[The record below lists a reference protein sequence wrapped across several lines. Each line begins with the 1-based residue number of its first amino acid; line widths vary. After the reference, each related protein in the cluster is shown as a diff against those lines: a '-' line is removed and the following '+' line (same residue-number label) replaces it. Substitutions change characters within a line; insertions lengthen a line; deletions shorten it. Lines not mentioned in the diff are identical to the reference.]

1 MEQAAFYLLKSA
13 AWLAGFTMLYLLFLR
28 KERFFMLKR
37 IYLVAGVILSLLLPV
52 VTLHYRVELQAPL
65 MQEAVVATSVMPS
78 PSSSPEGIAEEKD
91 PLHWFMIFYSAGIL
105 FLMGRT
111 LIYIISVYRTVR
123 SGQVDRNG
131 NAMLVRTE
139 KYTSPFSFFN
149 YVFINPSLSGRE
161 VREILNHEMV
171 HLRQKHW
178 FDLLLVEM
186 MSLVQWMNP
195 FAWICSALVRQNHE
209 HLADEEALQRTSDPA
224 GYRAALL
231 NQVFSTRLIS
241 LSNSFNFS
249 FNTNRFEMMKKKN
262 YSPYRKLKLLLVL
275 PVAAALLY
283 AFASPSYVY
292 PDPVTPAEMTITQAE
307 AVTQVPVR
315 GIVYTEDGTPFPG
328 VNVNVSGTT
337 LMTITDPEGRFEFR
351 SIPENVILL
360 FTYKGYKYLPLKP
373 QYDKEMSV
381 RMIPDPDYVDP
392 ATIKPDPARK
402 LPVVVVDGVIT
413 DENERAVMQRMKD
426 DLGAYNA
433 LKPEEAVKKYGER
446 AASGAVEYWSVKK
459 AKELGM
465 KVPLRRKSENDFPT
479 FEGNSYLAF
488 NEWVIS
494 RTDYPEE
501 AILQGVSGWARI
513 SYTVD
518 NEGNVRDIKPTA
530 GTNSI
535 LGNALIEVIRTSP
548 RWTPPRNPEMNEPFT
563 AEVVARFTLPDNVKV
578 AETFIVVEE
587 MPKFPGGD
595 QALFKHLYENLKYPP
610 EAKAEGVQGKVI
622 LRFVITAEGKVADV
636 TIVRGVH
643 PLLDQ
648 EAVRVMNTVPDWI
661 PGKQGGRTVDVYYS
675 VPINF
680 ALKENTDENK

>member
-1 MEQAAFYLLKSA
+1 MEQVALYLLKSA
-13 AWLAGFTMLYLLFLR
+13 AWLAGFTLLYLLFLR
-28 KERFFMLKR
+28 NERFFILKR
-37 IYLVAGVILSLLLPV
+37 VYLVAGVILSMLLPL
-52 VTLHYRVELQAPL
+52 VTLHYRVELQTP
-65 MQEAVVATSVMPS
+65 MIQESAVAASLLPSASSVPS
-78 PSSSPEGIAEEKD
+78 VIADRKD
-91 PLHWFMIFYSAGIL
+91 PLQWFMIFYAAGIL
-105 FLMGRT
+105 FLTGRT
-111 LIYIISVYRTVR
+111 LMYIISVYRTVR
-123 SGQVDRNG
+123 SGPVNREGD
-131 NAMLVRTE
+131 AMLVRTE

-178 FDLLLVEM
+178 FDLLLVEV

-231 NQVFSTRLIS
+231 NQVFSARLIS

-262 YSPYRKLKLLLVL
+262 NSPYRKLKLLLVL

-283 AFASPSYVY
+283 AFASPEYVY
-292 PDPVTPAEMTITQAE
+292 PDPAAPAELMIMQAE
-307 AVTQVPVR
+307 AVTQIPVT
-315 GIVYTEDGTPFPG
+315 GTVYREDGTPFPG
-328 VNVNVSGTT
+328 VSVNVSGTT
-337 LMTITDPEGRFEFR
+337 IMTITGSDGRFEFR

-360 FTYKGYKYLPLKP
+360 FTHKGYKYLPIKP

-381 RMIPDPDYVDP
+381 KMIPDPDYVDP
-392 ATIKPDPARK
+392 AAIKPDPARK

-426 DLGAYNA
+426 DLGALNS
-433 LKPEEAVKKYGER
+433 LKPEEAIKKYGDR

-459 AKELGM
+459 ARELGM

-488 NEWVIS
+488 NDWVIS

-501 AILQGVSGWARI
+501 AVREGISGWARV
-513 SYTVD
+513 SYTVGTD
-518 NEGNVRDIKPTA
+518 GNVTDIKPTA
-530 GTNSI
+530 GTNSV
-535 LGNALIEVIRTSP
+535 LGSALAAVIRTSP

-563 AEVVARFTLPDNVKV
+563 AEVVARFTLPDKVKV

-595 QALFKHLYENLKYPP
+595 QALFKHLYDNLKYPP
-610 EAKAEGVQGKVI
+610 GAKAEGVQGKVI

-643 PLLDQ
+643 PLLDE
-648 EAVRVMNTVPDWI
+648 EAVRVMNSVPDWI

-680 ALKENTDENK
+680 ALKDGTDASK

>member
-1 MEQAAFYLLKSA
+1 MEQAALYLLKSA
-13 AWLAGFTMLYLLFLR
+13 AWLAGFTLLYLLFLR
-28 KERFFMLKR
+28 NERFFILKR
-37 IYLVAGVILSLLLPV
+37 VYLVAGVILSLLLPL

-65 MQEAVVATSVMPS
+65 IQETAVAASVL
-78 PSSSPEGIAEEKD
+78 PSSSSAPSGIAGEND
-91 PLHWFMIFYSAGIL
+91 PLHWFMIFYAAGIL
-105 FLMGRT
+105 FLVGRT
-111 LIYIISVYRTVR
+111 LMYIISVYRAVR
-123 SGQVDRNG
+123 SGPVDREG
-131 NAMLVRTE
+131 DAMLVRTE

-178 FDLLLVEM
+178 FDLLLVEV

-275 PVAAALLY
+275 PVAAAILY
-283 AFASPSYVY
+283 AFASPKYVY
-292 PDPVTPAEMTITQAE
+292 PDPATPFELTIMQAE
-307 AVTQVPVR
+307 AVTQVTVT
-315 GIVYTEDGTPFPG
+315 GVVYREDGAPFPG
-328 VNVNVSGTT
+328 VSVNVSGTT
-337 LMTITDPEGRFEFR
+337 LMTITDTDGRFEFR

-360 FTYKGYKYLPLKP
+360 FTHKGYKYLPIKP
-373 QYDKEMSV
+373 QYDKEMTV
-381 RMIPDPDYVDP
+381 KMIPDPDYVDP
-392 ATIKPDPARK
+392 ATIKPDTARK

-413 DENERAVMQRMKD
+413 DETEGAVMQRMRD
-426 DLGAYNA
+426 DLGAFKS
-433 LKPEEAVKKYGER
+433 LKPEEAVKKYGDR

-488 NEWVIS
+488 NEWVVS
-494 RTDYPEE
+494 RTAYPEE
-501 AILQGVSGWARI
+501 AVRQGVSGWARL

-518 NEGNVRDIKPTA
+518 TGGNVINIKPTA
-530 GTNSI
+530 GTNPI
-535 LGNALIEVIRTSP
+535 LGNAIAEVIRTSP
-548 RWTPPRNPEMNEPFT
+548 LWTPPKNPEMNEPFT
-563 AEVVARFTLPDNVKV
+563 AEVVARFTLPDKV
-578 AETFIVVEE
+578 RIAETFVVVEE

-610 EAKAEGVQGKVI
+610 EAKTEGIQGKVI
-622 LRFVITAEGKVADV
+622 LRFVVTAEGKVADV
-636 TIVRGVH
+636 TVVRGVH
-643 PLLDQ
+643 PLLDE
-648 EAVRVMNTVPDWI
+648 EALRVMSTVPDWI
-661 PGKQGGRTVDVYYS
+661 PGKQGGRPVDVYYS
-675 VPINF
+675 LPISF
-680 ALKENTDENK
+680 ALKESTDTAK

>member
-13 AWLAGFTMLYLLFLR
+13 AWLAGFTLLYLLFLR

-37 IYLVAGVILSLLLPV
+37 IYLLSGVVLSLLLPL
-52 VTLHYRVELQAPL
+52 VTLHYRIELSAPL
-65 MQEAVVATSVMPS
+65 VQEIQGMTTILPSSTEAVGEIV
-78 PSSSPEGIAEEKD
+78 EETD
-91 PLHWFMIFYSAGIL
+91 PLKWFMIFYTAGIL
-105 FLMGRT
+105 FLLVRT
-111 LIYIISVYRTVR
+111 LRYLFSIYCTARN
-123 SGQVDRNG
+123 GPVDREG
-131 NAMLVRTE
+131 DAMLVRTE
-139 KYTSPFSFFN
+139 KYSSPFSFFN

-178 FDLLLVEM
+178 FDLLLVELI
-186 MSLVQWMNP
+186 SLLQWMNP
-195 FAWICSALVRQNHE
+195 FAWICSSLVRQNHE

-231 NQVFSTRLIS
+231 NQVFSARLIS

-262 YSPYRKLKLLLVL
+262 HSPYRKLKLLLVL

-283 AFASPSYVY
+283 AFSSPKYVY
-292 PDPVTPAEMTITQAE
+292 QDPVIPAELTIMQAE

-315 GIVYTEDGTPFPG
+315 GIVYREDGTPFPG
-328 VNVNVSGTT
+328 VSVNVSGTT
-337 LMTITDPEGRFEFR
+337 IMTITGSDGRFEFR

-360 FTYKGYKYLPLKP
+360 FTHKGYKYLPIKP
-373 QYDKEMSV
+373 QYDKEISV
-381 RMIPDPDYVDP
+381 KMIPDPDYVDP

-402 LPVVVVDGVIT
+402 RPVVVVDGVIT
-413 DENERAVMQRMKD
+413 DETEGAVMQRMRD
-426 DLGAYNA
+426 DLGAFSS
-433 LKPEEAVKKYGER
+433 LKPEEAVKKYGDR

-459 AKELGM
+459 AKEMGM
-465 KVPLRRKSENDFPT
+465 KVPLRRKSEIDFPT
-479 FEGNSYLAF
+479 FDGNSYLAF

-501 AILQGVSGWARI
+501 AVREGISGWARV
-513 SYTVD
+513 SYTVGTD
-518 NEGNVRDIKPTA
+518 GNVTDIKPTA

-535 LGNALIEVIRTSP
+535 LGNALAEVIRTSP

-578 AETFIVVEE
+578 AETFVVVEE

-595 QALFKHLYENLKYPP
+595 QALFKYLYENLKYPP

-648 EAVRVMNTVPDWI
+648 EAVRVMNSVPDWI

-675 VPINF
+675 VPVSF
-680 ALKENTDENK
+680 ALNEDADTSK

>member
-1 MEQAAFYLLKSA
+1 MEQVAFYLLKSA
-13 AWLAGFTMLYLLFLR
+13 AWLAGFTLLYLLFLR

-37 IYLVAGVILSLLLPV
+37 VYLVAGVILSLLLPLM
-52 VTLHYRVELQAPL
+52 TLRYSIEVPAPL
-65 MQEAVVATSVMPS
+65 LQEAQGMTPDPAPAATITEGVVQKPGLLMY
-78 PSSSPEGIAEEKD
+78 
-91 PLHWFMIFYSAGIL
+91 FMILYAAGIL
-105 FLMGRT
+105 LLVIRT
-111 LIYIISVYRTVR
+111 LIYLFSVYRTVR
-123 SGQVDRNG
+123 KEPVNVEGD
-131 NAMLVRTE
+131 ALIVRTE

-178 FDLLLVEM
+178 FDLLLVEV
-186 MSLVQWMNP
+186 MSLMQWMNP

-231 NQVFSTRLIS
+231 NQVFSTSMIS

-275 PVAAALLY
+275 PVGAALLY
-283 AFASPSYVY
+283 AFASPRYVY
-292 PDPVTPAEMTITQAE
+292 QDPVTPTELTIMQAE
-307 AVTQVPVR
+307 AVTQVSVR
-315 GIVYTEDGTPFPG
+315 GVVYTEDGTPFPG
-328 VNVNVSGTT
+328 VSVNVSGTT
-337 LMTITDPEGRFEFR
+337 MVTITGPDGRFGFG

-360 FTYKGYKYLPLKP
+360 FTHKGYKYLPLKP
-373 QYDKEMSV
+373 QYDKEMTV
-381 RMIPDPDYVDP
+381 RMIPDPDYIDP

-433 LKPEEAVKKYGER
+433 LKPEEAVKKYGDR

-459 AKELGM
+459 ARELGM
-465 KVPLRRKSENDFPT
+465 KVPLRRRSENDFPT
-479 FEGNSYLAF
+479 FDGNSYLAF

-494 RTDYPEE
+494 RTAYPEE
-501 AILQGVSGWARI
+501 AVRQGVSGWARV

-518 NEGNVRDIKPTA
+518 TDGNVRDIKPTA
-530 GTNSI
+530 GTNAI
-535 LGNALIEVIRTSP
+535 LGNALTEVIQTSP
-548 RWTPPRNPEMNEPFT
+548 GWTPPLNPEMNEPFT
-563 AEVVARFTLPDNVKV
+563 AEVVAKFTLPDKVKI

-610 EAKAEGVQGKVI
+610 EAKAEGIQGKVI
-622 LRFVITAEGKVADV
+622 LRFVVTAEGKVADV
-636 TIVRGVH
+636 NIVRGVH
-643 PLLDQ
+643 PLLDE
-648 EAVRVMNTVPDWI
+648 EAVRVMYSVPDWI
-661 PGKQGGRTVDVYYS
+661 PGKQGGRAVDVYYS

-680 ALKENTDENK
+680 ALRENTDEKK